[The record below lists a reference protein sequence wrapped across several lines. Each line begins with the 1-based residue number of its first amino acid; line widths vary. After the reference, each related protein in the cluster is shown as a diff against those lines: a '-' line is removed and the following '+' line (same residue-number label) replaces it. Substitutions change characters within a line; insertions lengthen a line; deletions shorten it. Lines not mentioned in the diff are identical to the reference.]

1 MHDVKKFNL
10 IDTFCVL
17 CIVGLMSLLANY
29 IGYKHAVMDAL
40 PGMLVLMAI
49 AIIGMAMGA
58 YLPGNIPS
66 VAYVVTL
73 GCILTYP
80 AVPGSAFI
88 NESMKTVNFLALT
101 TPILAY
107 AGIAIGRDLDALKKS
122 GWRII
127 VVSFVVF
134 TGTYVGSA
142 IIAQLILKYL
152 GQI

>member
-1 MHDVKKFNL
+1 MKKFNL
-10 IDTFCVL
+10 RDTFFVL
-17 CIVGLMSLLANY
+17 CIVSILSLLANY
-29 IGYKHAVMDAL
+29 IGYKHAIMDAL
-40 PGMLVLMAI
+40 PGMIILMAI
-49 AIIGMAMGA
+49 AIIGMSMAA
-58 YLPGNIPS
+58 YMPGNIPS

-73 GCILTYP
+73 GCILSYP
-80 AVPGSAFI
+80 GVPGAEFI
-88 NESMKTVNFLALT
+88 NESMKKVNFLALT

-134 TGTYVGSA
+134 TGTYIGSA